1 MKMIDLRKAE
11 HLSDLTV
18 CVENENFKLHKL
30 PLCAKSTYFKERF
43 QTDSECQ
50 LEKFPGGAKTFALV
64 ADYFYDDAVNLD
76 PFNLVNLHF
85 GAKLL
90 QMDGDDNLFEITKQ
104 YLRKACDDA
113 RRKRN
118 YLSAVAVLCSA
129 YSFDD
134 PDATQITEDTFKA
147 LEFAS
152 YEALEENDCYSSWK
166 SSSWSGDDLITDY
179 LVYLPLEFA
188 ARLIKSCGLDG
199 TNKRKLYRYVF
210 KYLGRVL
217 DHAVAARESSSP
229 EPETEG
235 PEKNLEERHH
245 TQDAENPKDI
255 PLMKCQP
262 PSQVESEIRQRME
275 TFYEKSPKLRE
286 TLAHP
291 VEQFDALFDLIPEEN
306 PLPDIVSVPWI
317 KEAVL
322 LVENSSTEPRCRQ
335 KVLRLAQ
342 KSLPSFSKQ
351 EICKFTPATMCD
363 IVTAGTSSRSE
374 GTNAEPREELSEA
387 TQNKDGTQSEAKQST
402 EDTPISLPRCT
413 NRVLIE
419 YLKQK
424 AEENELTT
432 EDFFKIFGKL
442 TIDDDDR
449 STHDGLIHVTLKV
462 RQAGKKHQVVCSR
475 PDLIEPYN
483 RQPNYKTSFDLIGPP
498 MERYGF
504 SAMAHRNVGKDKCSC
519 GRPLWPSVCDSA
531 LSSNFRYDSSSTM
544 IPAYTSSWAST
555 AAPRY
560 GNEHY
565 CMKDNRSSTYPLAY
579 YSYNT
584 HSYHH
589 FHHHSCCCCC
599 HRSGNPSFQVIFLCP
614 IRLPTEKQSLTIFF
628 DRMRLQEAEDF
639 LRNTIERKLIPTP
652 AFFIAKSGFLI
663 RHVTS

>member
-30 PLCAKSTYFKERF
+30 PLCAKSTYFKELY

-50 LEKFPGGAKTFALV
+50 LENFPGGAKTFALV
-64 ADYFYDDAVNLD
+64 TDYFYDDAVNLD

-90 QMDGDDNLFEITKQ
+90 QMDGDDNLSEITKQ

-113 RRKRN
+113 KRKCN
-118 YLSAVAVLCSA
+118 YISAIAVLCSA
-129 YSFDD
+129 YGFDD
-134 PDATQITEDTFKA
+134 PDAKQITEDTFKA

-152 YEALEENDCYSSWK
+152 YEALEENDHYSSWR
-166 SSSWSGDDLITDY
+166 SSCSGDDLITDY

-188 ARLIKSCGLDG
+188 VRLIKGCGLGG

-210 KYLGRVL
+210 KYLGRIL
-217 DHAVAARESSSP
+217 DHAVAAKESSSP
-229 EPETEG
+229 EPETG
-235 PEKNLEERHH
+235 GSEKNLEEQHH
-245 TQDAENPKDI
+245 IQDAESSNNK
-255 PLMKCQP
+255 PLMRCQP
-262 PSQVESEIRQRME
+262 PSQVESEIQQRME
-275 TFYEKSPKLRE
+275 TLYEKSPKLRE
-286 TLAHP
+286 TLEQP

-306 PLPDIVSVPWI
+306 PLPDIVNVAWI
-317 KEAVL
+317 KEAVIL
-322 LVENSSTEPRCRQ
+322 IENSPAEPRCRQ

-351 EICKFTPATMCD
+351 EICEFPLATICS
-363 IVTAGTSSRSE
+363 IVTAGASSKSE
-374 GTNAEPREELSEA
+374 GAAAEPREESSGA
-387 TQNKDGTQSEAKQST
+387 TQNKDRTQSETGQST
-402 EDTPISLPRCT
+402 PVSLPRCAT
-413 NRVLIE
+413 RVLIE

-432 EDFFKIFGKL
+432 EDFFKICGKL

-449 STHDGLIHVTLKV
+449 STHDGLMNVTLKV
-462 RQAGKKHQVVCSR
+462 RQADRDLTDEEKTDLLNRINLSNCSPDTLSQALQDDFLPAKSIAEAALEMAKRDRGLIQR
-475 PDLIEPYN
+475 PDQIEPYY
-483 RQPNYKTSFDLIGPP
+483 RQPAYKTSSDLIGLP
-498 MERYGF
+498 MERYTF
-504 SAMAHRNVGKDKCSC
+504 SAMAYKNAGKNKCSC
-519 GRPLWPSVCDSA
+519 GRHLWPSVCDPAPSA
-531 LSSNFRYDSSSTM
+531 DFPYYSSSTM
-544 IPAYTSSWAST
+544 IPAYTSSCAST

-565 CMKDNRSSTYPLAY
+565 CMKDNRSSTYPLAH

-599 HRSGNPSFQVIFLCP
+599 HRSG
-614 IRLPTEKQSLTIFF
+614 RL
-628 DRMRLQEAEDF
+628 
-639 LRNTIERKLIPTP
+639 
-652 AFFIAKSGFLI
+652 
-663 RHVTS
+663 